1 MQREFFLCQHPA
13 LAREVDVDIP
23 CGVLTAVTGV
33 AGSGKSSLV
42 SGELLRRHRE
52 IISVDQSPIGA
63 SSRSNM
69 ATYLGVFDTIR
80 RLFAQANAKSASL
93 FSSNSAGACP
103 VCKGLGEI
111 RLDLAFMDAVTS
123 VCEACKGRRFTD
135 EVLALRLRGKNVDEV
150 LRLTAEEG
158 VTFFAREDE
167 ICRALERA
175 VEVGLGYMTLGQPLS
190 TLSGG
195 ERQRV
200 KLATELGKAGKT
212 YVLDEPTTGL
222 HMSDVDRLI
231 DLMDRLVDAGNSVI
245 VIEHNLAVIARAD
258 WIIDMGPGAGR
269 AGGTI
274 VSQGPPAKV
283 MHDPASVTGS
293 FLRKQAMR
301 RAIASELTA
310 AYQEAGSG

>member
-1 MQREFFLCQHPA
+1 LSIRKATLHN
-13 LAREVDVDIP
+13 LKKVDVDIP

-33 AGSGKSSLV
+33 AGSGKSSLI
-42 SGELLRRHRE
+42 SGELLRRHRD
-52 IISVDQSPIGA
+52 IINVNQGPIGA

-69 ATYLGVFDTIR
+69 ATYIGVLDSIR
-80 RLFAQANAKSASL
+80 KLFAHVSAKSASL

-103 VCKGLGEI
+103 ACKGLGEI
-111 RLDLAFMDAVTS
+111 HLDLAFMDTVTS

-135 EVLALRLRGKNVDEV
+135 EVLALRLRDKSIDEV
-150 LRLTAEEG
+150 LRMTAEEG
-158 VTFFAREDE
+158 VAFFARDDD
-167 ICRALERA
+167 ICLPLKRA

-200 KLATELGKAGKT
+200 KLATELGNVGKT
-212 YVLDEPTTGL
+212 YVMDEPTTGL

-231 DLMDRLVDAGNSVI
+231 ALMDRLVDTGNSVI

-258 WIIDMGPGAGR
+258 WVIDMGPGAGR

-274 VSQGPPAKV
+274 VSQGPPAKL
-283 MHDPASVTGS
+283 MHDPRSVTGS
-293 FLRKQAMR
+293 FLKRHF
-301 RAIASELTA
+301 
-310 AYQEAGSG
+310 

>member
-1 MQREFFLCQHPA
+1 
-13 LAREVDVDIP
+13 
-23 CGVLTAVTGV
+23 
-33 AGSGKSSLV
+33 
-42 SGELLRRHRE
+42 
-52 IISVDQSPIGA
+52 
-63 SSRSNM
+63 
-69 ATYLGVFDTIR
+69 
-80 RLFAQANAKSASL
+80 
-93 FSSNSAGACP
+93 
-103 VCKGLGEI
+103 
-111 RLDLAFMDAVTS
+111 MDAVTS
-123 VCEACKGRRFTD
+123 VCEACKGRRFVD
-135 EVLALRLRGKNVDEV
+135 EVLALRLRGKNIDDV
-150 LRLTAEEG
+150 LQLTAEEG
-158 VTFFAREDE
+158 VTFFAQEDE

-200 KLATELGKAGKT
+200 KLASELGKAGKT

-274 VSQGPPAKV
+274 VAQGPPAKV
-283 MHDPASVTGS
+283 MNDPASVTGA
-293 FLRKQAMR
+293 FLRKQVAR
-301 RAIASELTA
+301 SA
-310 AYQEAGSG
+310 